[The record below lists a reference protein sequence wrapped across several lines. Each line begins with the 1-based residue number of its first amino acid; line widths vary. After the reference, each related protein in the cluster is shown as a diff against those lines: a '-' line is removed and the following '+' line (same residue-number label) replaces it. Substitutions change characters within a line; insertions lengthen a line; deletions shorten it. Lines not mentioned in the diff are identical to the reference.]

1 MVFVTV
7 GIALVNALV
16 RVFKLFSSRKKSAPP
31 DIEPTP
37 RQSRSTSQVPPA
49 APRGNKP
56 GRGVVQPSTPSP
68 VGSDGGIPDLFRHQ
82 QSDQVVQAAGTIVKV
97 LPDDIDTSDGS
108 EQHQKFLVE
117 LLDSRRTTIK
127 ICHNLKFGRAPAKE
141 GQVVSFRG
149 EYEYNDKGGSV
160 HWTHHDPMQIHP
172 DGWIEIDGQRYG

>member
-1 MVFVTV
+1 MTQRSGYRRPQWMVIVTV
-7 GIALVNALV
+7 GISLLNALV
-16 RVFKLFSSRKKSAPP
+16 RVFKLFSARKKASP
-31 DIEPTP
+31 
-37 RQSRSTSQVPPA
+37 PPA
-49 APRGNKP
+49 APRTSKP
-56 GRGVVQPSTPSP
+56 GRGVVTPSAPSP
-68 VGSDGGIPDLFRHQ
+68 VGSDGGIPDLFRRQ
-82 QSDQVVQAAGTIVKV
+82 QSDQIVQASGTLVKI

-117 LLDSRRTTIK
+117 LLDSRRTTVK